1 MKIISVNASQNY
13 NVIIGKDILS
23 NLGEY
28 AAQLCS
34 NCTAAIISDSNVFP
48 IYGEFVEN
56 SLLQAGIK
64 SVHYVFPAGEES
76 KNIQTYAE
84 ILNFLAEKKI
94 SRTDIIIALG
104 GGVVGDIAGFAA
116 STYLRGISYIQIPTS
131 LLAMV
136 DSSVGGKTAIDLPA
150 GKNLVGAFKQPR
162 LVFCDVN
169 ALTTLSKSYFIDG
182 CAEVIKYAMLYDAKL
197 FAYLMNVGLEFDRE
211 TVISK
216 CISFKASVVQ
226 EDEYDVGLRQ
236 KLNLGHT
243 IGHGIEAKSNF
254 TVSHGQAVAIGMSI
268 VTKSAVSSG
277 MCADNVLQSLQNILR
292 KFSLPCTTSF
302 TASELY
308 SAALSD
314 KKRSGGTVNLI
325 LPRTIGNCEIIPTP
339 VSELESFIEAGL

>member
-1 MKIISVNASQNY
+1 
-13 NVIIGKDILS
+13 
-23 NLGEY
+23 
-28 AAQLCS
+28 
-34 NCTAAIISDSNVFP
+34 
-48 IYGEFVEN
+48 
-56 SLLQAGIK
+56 
-64 SVHYVFPAGEES
+64 
-76 KNIQTYAE
+76 
-84 ILNFLAEKKI
+84 
-94 SRTDIIIALG
+94 
-104 GGVVGDIAGFAA
+104 
-116 STYLRGISYIQIPTS
+116 
-131 LLAMV
+131 
-136 DSSVGGKTAIDLPA
+136 
-150 GKNLVGAFKQPR
+150 
-162 LVFCDVN
+162 
-169 ALTTLSKSYFIDG
+169 
-182 CAEVIKYAMLYDAKL
+182 
-197 FAYLMNVGLEFDRE
+197 MNVGLEFDRE